1 MATYCNQHWLLSHI
15 RNSFIST
22 DDTGM
27 CETVMLSNDMPKNY
41 LRKYQTTSVAN
52 NAANQNRQPQQR
64 KSIGN
69 KQHLQEMVDP
79 VLHEVDFVCYPG
91 LDQSDDEDMD
101 LTAQSFEIQMYPE
114 IWAQRFRSNTAQK
127 LEKMDEARRNAA
139 KIKSVNY
146 EDEIVPPERNDFF
159 VKKTVLKTS
168 EQSKNNDENLDKS
181 IDVTDD
187 AGGGGNGI
195 SVVKSRLAL
204 QLANSPKQAQN
215 KFIEYARFDG
225 TSQRGIQTKRIGV
238 FLSMLPERERNY
250 PIKICVLA
258 SAKIFEVIGLVCYK
272 ATIQY
277 PKIPLKS
284 IRHYA
289 LYITEDNDAMEEFPP
304 LDDKEPCSK
313 FGFSHLT
320 LAERRPLAQVTRI
333 DYANNMA
340 TKSMTSEEDKVR
352 LAAAAVQSVQSME
365 PTASGGCEEE
375 DSNCAANSNNDDYEE
390 RMMSHNDML
399 EAPMY
404 RTYRLNIIEKPF
416 FRRDVTLGISGE
428 RIEIDHHKNA
438 KFWTKQK
445 AVTYPIDVIA
455 SCEIVERRHLKATI
469 RIWLKASSSSST
481 MSSCKSST
489 DLKST
494 PHVIESG
501 GAAVPHSPTSPGH
514 HHLHVPSAFG
524 LFSTSSSSG
533 GSSSSHN
540 YSHMRFKHYDF
551 EADTHTAEHIL
562 NKLSCILK
570 VRSSEV
576 RREFLQSRE
585 RKLEK
590 SQAKKQLKM

>member
-27 CETVMLSNDMPKNY
+27 CETVMLSNDMPKHY
-41 LRKYQTTSVAN
+41 LRKYQTTSVTN
-52 NAANQNRQPQQR
+52 NVATQNRPPQQR

-69 KQHLQEMVDP
+69 KQQLQEVVDP
-79 VLHEVDFVCYPG
+79 TLHEIDFVCYPG

-159 VKKTVLKTS
+159 VKKTVQKS
-168 EQSKNNDENLDKS
+168 SVQNVNNVENFDKS

-187 AGGGGNGI
+187 AGGGGDGN
-195 SVVKSRLAL
+195 SVVKSKLAL

-272 ATIQY
+272 ATIQH

-333 DYANNMA
+333 EYTNMA
-340 TKSMTSEEDKVR
+340 TKSMTSEEDKAR
-352 LAAAAVQSVQSME
+352 LAAVQAVQGME
-365 PTASGGCEEE
+365 PTLSSGADEE
-375 DSNCAANSNNDDYEE
+375 DSNCATNINNDDYEE

-416 FRRDVTLGISGE
+416 FRREVTLGISGE

-455 SCEIVERRHLKATI
+455 SCEIVERRNLKATI
-469 RIWLKASSSSST
+469 RIWLKASSSSASVN
-481 MSSCKSST
+481 SCKTSSE
-489 DLKST
+489 LKSAT
-494 PHVIESG
+494 HGTESSG
-501 GAAVPHSPTSPGH
+501 GATPHSPTSPGH
-514 HHLHVPSAFG
+514 HLHISSPFA
-524 LFSTSSSSG
+524 LFSTNSSSG
-533 GSSSSHN
+533 GSTTGHH

>member
-1 MATYCNQHWLLSHI
+1 M
-15 RNSFIST
+15 F
-22 DDTGM
+22 
-27 CETVMLSNDMPKNY
+27 K
-41 LRKYQTTSVAN
+41 
-52 NAANQNRQPQQR
+52 
-64 KSIGN
+64 
-69 KQHLQEMVDP
+69 
-79 VLHEVDFVCYPG
+79 F
-91 LDQSDDEDMD
+91 
-101 LTAQSFEIQMYPE
+101 
-114 IWAQRFRSNTAQK
+114 
-127 LEKMDEARRNAA
+127 LES
-139 KIKSVNY
+139 KIKK
-146 EDEIVPPERNDFF
+146 FF
-159 VKKTVLKTS
+159 
-168 EQSKNNDENLDKS
+168 
-181 IDVTDD
+181 
-187 AGGGGNGI
+187 
-195 SVVKSRLAL
+195 
-204 QLANSPKQAQN
+204 
-215 KFIEYARFDG
+215 
-225 TSQRGIQTKRIGV
+225 IQ
-238 FLSMLPERERNY
+238 
-250 PIKICVLA
+250 
-258 SAKIFEVIGLVCYK
+258 VIGLVCYK

-333 DYANNMA
+333 DYTNNMI
-340 TKSMTSEEDKVR
+340 TKSMTSEEDKAR
-352 LAAAAVQSVQSME
+352 LATAAVQSVQGVE
-365 PTASGGCEEE
+365 PTTSGGYDEE
-375 DSNCAANSNNDDYEE
+375 DSNCATNCNNDDYEE

-455 SCEIVERRHLKATI
+455 SCEIVERRHLKATV
-469 RIWLKASSSSST
+469 RIWLKASSSSSAN
-481 MSSCKSST
+481 SCKTST

-494 PHVIESG
+494 THLTESG

-514 HHLHVPSAFG
+514 HLHVPSPFG
-524 LFSTSSSSG
+524 LFSASSSSG
-533 GSSSSHN
+533 GSSTSHH